1 MLRKE
6 TADRGSEM
14 TEGVVMDLGDA
25 SRRTRMLRKETADR
39 GSGFMEF
46 GQVLR
51 LV

>member
-6 TADRGSEM
+6 TADRGSGM
-14 TEGVVMDLGDA
+14 TDWGDA
-25 SRRTRMLRKETADR
+25 SRWTRMLRKETADR